1 MQITVGHKKLRAWLA
16 GEGRSQTA
24 LAKTLGV
31 TQSAVALWCKA
42 GHRPGAAAQAALAKL
57 GVCEPSDWLSK
68 KERARLE
75 ALRGAAP

>member
-1 MQITVGHKKLRAWLA
+1 MQITLGHKKLRAWLA

-24 LAKTLGV
+24 LAKRLGV
-31 TQSAVALWCKA
+31 TQSAVALWTKG
-42 GHRPGAAAQAALAKL
+42 GHRPSAAMQTALQEL
-57 GVCEPSDWLSK
+57 GICEPSDWLSK